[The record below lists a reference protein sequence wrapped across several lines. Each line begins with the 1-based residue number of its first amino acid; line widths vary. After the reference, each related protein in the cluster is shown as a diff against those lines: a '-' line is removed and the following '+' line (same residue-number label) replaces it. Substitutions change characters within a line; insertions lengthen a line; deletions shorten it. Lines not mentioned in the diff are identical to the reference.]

1 MVFTE
6 NTPLQAFPTK
16 SKQHGLKKDNLMI
29 TTSAQ
34 LTKKASL
41 VTIA

>member
-6 NTPLQAFPTK
+6 TRHYKLSRLNQ
-16 SKQHGLKKDNLMI
+16 KQHGLKKNNLMI